1 MNGPNTPE
9 TEHDAQRVQDRRRFR
24 ALQSLTAQCKSQTS
38 ATKKQPS
45 ESSLAMP
52 VDQESSL
59 FSMTPQQHQKMVE
72 QTRAEFLSAKKP
84 STQET

>member
-1 MNGPNTPE
+1 MTCPNTQE
-9 TEHDAQRVQDRRRFR
+9 TEQDAALVQDPRQFR
-24 ALQSLTAQCKSQTS
+24 ALQSLTAQGKPQTS

-45 ESSLAMP
+45 GSSLAMP

-72 QTRAEFLSAKKP
+72 QTRADFLSAKKP
-84 STQET
+84 SRKET